1 MPRSNQWDED
11 VARYIFP
18 VKCDRN
24 QRKARDSPK
33 QLFDGGVVGFNR
45 DDEIRGLKAPSNPT
59 RKPIPHKRAC
69 KHLIEKLVA

>member
-1 MPRSNQWDED
+1 M
-11 VARYIFP
+11 IG
-18 VKCDRN
+18 N

-33 QLFDGGVVGFNR
+33 QLIDDGIVGFDR
-45 DDEIRGLKAPSNPT
+45 GDEIRDLKALSNPT